1 MRAYNSLIRVKE
13 KLCVSCGKP
22 CVWFSKKRCVTCSK
36 VESAMAQDEKEVMA
50 EDGLPE
56 LIDDLDRLTS
66 QYVKLKYLGKNG
78 LIKCYTCPSELPVK
92 EIDCGHY
99 ISRSC
104 MYLRFDLRNLRPQCH
119 TCNRSKYGKAA
130 VFAQNLEIEFPG
142 VTDILLEESRI
153 VYKWSRSE
161 LKNLINE
168 LSQKI
173 IRITK
178 NKP

>member
-1 MRAYNSLIRVKE
+1 MRLYNSTLRVKE

-22 CVWFSKKRCVTCSK
+22 CIWFSKKRCTTCARN
-36 VESAMAQDEKEVMA
+36 ESAMAQDEKETMA

-56 LIDDLDRLTS
+56 LIDDLDRLVA
-66 QYVKLKYLGKNG
+66 QYVKLKYIGKDG
-78 LIKCYTCPSELPVK
+78 LIQCYTCSSRLPVK

-104 MYLRFDLRNLRPQCH
+104 MYLRFDYARNLRCQCH

-130 VFAQNLEIEFPG
+130 VFAQNLEKELPG
-142 VTDILLEESRI
+142 VTEILMEESRI
-153 VYKWSRSE
+153 VYKWTRHE
-161 LKNLINE
+161 LKALISE

-173 IRITK
+173 IQVTK
-178 NKP
+178 KG